1 MPNVE
6 KEERF
11 ALFCDNLTAQISES
25 FKAEVAS
32 QSGVC
37 WFGLP
42 NATDLWQPV
51 DAGYAELFKIFV
63 QQAQHDW
70 LDKEENAEKWYG
82 TESGFPA
89 KDRRILITLWARN
102 I

>member
-51 DAGYAELFKIFV
+51 DAGYAELFKVFV

-70 LDKEENAEKWYG
+70 LDKEKNAEK
-82 TESGFPA
+82 
-89 KDRRILITLWARN
+89 LV
-102 I
+102 